1 MKRKALFLL
10 IAGLVTIGASAQ
22 KAEDLILRIKEKLDK
37 VKDYQAS
44 GIMKMNVDFIKAP
57 IANVRVYFKK
67 PDKLRIINEGGI
79 SLVPKGAINININNV
94 IGDISGS
101 DVLDAGKDSKTG
113 FRIVKLVP
121 KDDNADVVLSIL
133 HIDEQQLLLRKVKT
147 TTKDNGTYE
156 MDLTY
161 GKYSAYGL
169 ADKLIFSFNT
179 KDYKL
184 PKGVTLDYDESNDKP
199 ADPNRKKDNK
209 GIIELVYSDYA
220 INKGVPD
227 SIFK

>member
-1 MKRKALFLL
+1 
-10 IAGLVTIGASAQ
+10 
-22 KAEDLILRIKEKLDK
+22 
-37 VKDYQAS
+37 
-44 GIMKMNVDFIKAP
+44 
-57 IANVRVYFKK
+57 
-67 PDKLRIINEGGI
+67 
-79 SLVPKGAINININNV
+79 
-94 IGDISGS
+94 
-101 DVLDAGKDSKTG
+101 VLDAGKDGKTG

-156 MDLTY
+156 MEMTY
-161 GKYSAYGL
+161 GKYAAYGL
-169 ADKLIFSFNT
+169 ADKVIFSFNT

-184 PKGVTLDYDESNDKP
+184 PKGVTLDYDESNGKP

-209 GIIELVYSDYA
+209 GIIELSYSDYA